1 MDNENNVKQDNFTY
15 EPVELTELFADKRP
29 DVTFGDIIVTQ
40 AILCVA
46 ISIVFVLSNMLLP
59 RVAQGMYTE
68 FRLCMDGGGAA
79 EAAYEAIAE
88 FANSTPVTY
97 D

>member
-1 MDNENNVKQDNFTY
+1 MENENDVKQDNFTDK
-15 EPVELTELFADKRP
+15 PVELTELFAEKSP
-29 DVTFGDIIVTQ
+29 DITLGDIIVMQ

-46 ISIVFVLSNMLLP
+46 ISIVFVLANMLLP
-59 RVAQGMYTE
+59 DVAQGMYSE
-68 FRLCMDGGGAA
+68 FRLCFDGGGAV
-79 EAAYEAIAE
+79 ETAYEAIAE